1 MAKKKTTT
9 STVARRDVSKRE
21 ARAAAKVMVT
31 VNKKLG
37 KTTPKWIQ
45 SLAQDRSA

>member
-1 MAKKKTTT
+1 MAKKKTT
-9 STVARRDVSKRE
+9 STVTRRDVSERE

-37 KTTPKWIQ
+37 RTTPKWVKA
-45 SLAQDRSA
+45 LAEERSA

>member
-1 MAKKKTTT
+1 MGKKMTTP
-9 STVARRDVSKRE
+9 TVTGRVVSKRE

-37 KTTPKWIQ
+37 KTTPKWVRA
-45 SLAQDRSA
+45 LAEDRSA